1 MPRKL
6 TEAQEAEQVAARA
19 AAHLELWGEILEVQ
33 DAGGKVPCLGAGE
46 LDPTAWISDKPAEQE
61 KAAAACESCPALRAC
76 SEYVARFKEAGGVW
90 AGQTSKQRG
99 GRW

>member
-1 MPRKL
+1 M
-6 TEAQEAEQVAARA
+6 TAEQEAAEAAARGV
-19 AAHLELWGEILEVQ
+19 AHLELWTSILEAQ

-46 LDPTAWISDKPAEQE
+46 LDPVVWISDKPKEQE
-61 KAAAACESCPALRAC
+61 QAAAACGSCPALRAC
-76 SEYVARFKEAGGVW
+76 GEYVARFKEAGGVW